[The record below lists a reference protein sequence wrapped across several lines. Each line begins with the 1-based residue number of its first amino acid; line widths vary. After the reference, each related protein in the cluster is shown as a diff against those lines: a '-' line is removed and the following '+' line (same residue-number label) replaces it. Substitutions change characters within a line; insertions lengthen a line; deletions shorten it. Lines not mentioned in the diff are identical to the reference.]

1 MDAAPT
7 HIADDHLDL
16 LCAERPLVHA
26 WFEVLFEAEV
36 ERAAGIVL
44 QPMAG
49 RPASLESAPESDDI
63 DPVDEA
69 EHDELGEALVADDT
83 EDKVLP
89 EEVDAG
95 RHGGRR
101 RSMRN
106 DENVK
111 GGWFDRQCAR
121 QG

>member
-16 LCAERPLVHA
+16 LCVERPLVHA

-49 RPASLESAPESDDI
+49 RPASLESAPEGDDI

-69 EHDELGEALVADDT
+69 EHDELGEALVADDP

-89 EEVDAG
+89 EEVDAPAKVEAPE
-95 RHGGRR
+95 RW
-101 RSMRN
+101 
-106 DENVK
+106 
-111 GGWFDRQCAR
+111 GWRALTFDRTHAFLHGR
-121 QG
+121 G